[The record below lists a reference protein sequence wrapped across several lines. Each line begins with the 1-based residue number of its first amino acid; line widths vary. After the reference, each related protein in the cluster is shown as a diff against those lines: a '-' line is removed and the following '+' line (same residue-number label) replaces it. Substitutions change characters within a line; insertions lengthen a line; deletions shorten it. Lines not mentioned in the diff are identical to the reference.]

1 VYSSL
6 SDLYCET
13 SDEYSEFSDAY
24 SGISDPHS
32 ETSDAYSGIS
42 DVYYSGIS
50 DVYSEISDAYSE
62 ISDVYC
68 ILKLQMRI
76 YRRVFNKN
84 GVFDLPL
91 CSLKYIS
98 GEIFS

>member
-1 VYSSL
+1 MYSSL

-13 SDEYSEFSDAY
+13 SDEYSEFSDA
-24 SGISDPHS
+24 
-32 ETSDAYSGIS
+32 
-42 DVYYSGIS
+42 YSGIS